1 MYVCAV
7 TPVCLHQPVSLAD
20 IFFLLCPAIVCVSL
34 YTVIKRGGAKLQQR
48 MQFDELLDE
57 VSFVSSIL
65 KLDMIFKQG
74 GVESNTLRTVRW
86 LVENGVLE
94 VTDDG
99 WVGLTE
105 IERACGRENYGKSM
119 LISFLTSLRALLT
132 PLNFI
137 S

>member
-1 MYVCAV
+1 MM
-7 TPVCLHQPVSLAD
+7 PSLTRYYS
-20 IFFLLCPAIVCVSL
+20 LCPAIVCVSL

-86 LVENGVLE
+86 LVENDVLE

-99 WVGLTE
+99 WVGLTDA
-105 IERACGRENYGKSM
+105 ERACGRENFGKSM
-119 LISFLTSLRALLT
+119 LRAFFPLVNAVSSLRCLYRFLMLSHLA
-132 PLNFI
+132 I
-137 S
+137 C

>member
-1 MYVCAV
+1 
-7 TPVCLHQPVSLAD
+7 
-20 IFFLLCPAIVCVSL
+20 LLINFVAIVCVSL

-48 MQFDELLDE
+48 MQFDQLLDE

-86 LVENGVLE
+86 LVENNVLE

-99 WVGLTE
+99 WVGLTDA
-105 IERACGRENYGKSM
+105 ERACGRENYGKWE
-119 LISFLTSLRALLT
+119 
-132 PLNFI
+132 
-137 S
+137 